1 VLGLAALASAC
12 ASVVGPFEGLPP
24 YEAPPGIA
32 QESQRIA
39 ICYNK
44 MFTTPE
50 QIRAAAAEAC
60 GPNTEPQLI
69 GQDLKLYC
77 PVLAPA
83 RAHFV
88 CNEE

>member
-1 VLGLAALASAC
+1 
-12 ASVVGPFEGLPP
+12 
-24 YEAPPGIA
+24 
-32 QESQRIA
+32 
-39 ICYNK
+39 